1 MQIQTDTEALEKY
14 RDRDR
19 NIETQTKKGLSETE
33 RNRKIQTVRQR
44 QTVTKIGSL
53 RQRLR

>member
-33 RNRKIQTVRQR
+33 RNRKIRTVRQR

>member
-14 RDRDR
+14 RDR

-33 RNRKIQTVRQR
+33 RNRKIRTVRQR

>member
-1 MQIQTDTEALEKY
+1 MQIQKDTEALEKY

>member
-19 NIETQTKKGLSETE
+19 NIRDPDTNRLSETE
-33 RNRKIQTVRQR
+33 RNRKIWTVRQR
-44 QTVTKIGSL
+44 QRVTKIGSL
-53 RQRLR
+53 RRRLR